1 MIKESLKIHGKKQFE
16 IKQKV
21 LFPRKSKEIRYQ
33 VETFFFLP
41 SSLQVNPDLYTAS
54 SLQRSLK
61 NYIRLRPPTVK
72 LSSLATENGELD
84 ELKQWL
90 EKCEPQNPPSLD
102 EYENKLKR
110 YALTFKRT
118 VRLNLKMV
126 SQNPQRQTPEYLTD
140 LLADIE
146 KCLNCYRTL
155 SVYTASIEAEIHSNA
170 FSYCDEFMTYYTMN
184 YLHDLLADKQLPLRE
199 EMRHFWYQEMRY
211 LKKHYPD
218 CFPSNE
224 TDAELVTYRRNLL
237 KKYINRYLYLDIRHK
252 RGLPLLLH
260 SIYGIA
266 AAISMI
272 FATLIA
278 FLWQGKYGALSAN
291 LFLAMVIGYIFKDRL
306 KEIGREQLYRIFQK
320 WIPDRQLR
328 IYREGVKAPVGV
340 CKESFRFISEAMLS
354 PDIREMRQQSHWV
367 NLVNVQRVED
377 ILYYRKDVLL
387 HNRQAVFEKN
397 QSSIADITRFN
408 ISDFLKYIDIS
419 YEELTV
425 NDEEPA
431 MIGEKVY
438 HIYLCRRVTMDKK
451 TYNELA
457 RLVVNAD
464 GIKRL
469 EVLQSLDLLN
479 TEEDIEISP
488 P

>member
-1 MIKESLKIHGKKQFE
+1 MIRESLKIHGKKQFE

-41 SSLQVNPDLYTAS
+41 SSLQVNPDLYTPS
-54 SLQRSLK
+54 NLQRSLK
-61 NYIRLRPPTVK
+61 NYIRLSPPAIK
-72 LSSLATENGELD
+72 LSASPDENGELND
-84 ELKQWL
+84 LKHWL
-90 EKCEPQNPPSLD
+90 EQCDPLNPPSLD

-110 YALTFKRT
+110 YALTIKKT
-118 VRLNLKMV
+118 VRLNIKMV
-126 SQNPQRQTPEYLTD
+126 SKNPQRQTPEYLTE
-140 LLADIE
+140 LVADIG
-146 KCLNCYRTL
+146 KCLNAYRAL
-155 SVYTASIEAEIHSNA
+155 LPLAAHIEEAIHSNA
-170 FSYCDEFMTYYTMN
+170 FSYCDEFMTYYTIN
-184 YLHDLLADKQLPLRE
+184 YLRGLLADKQIPIRE
-199 EMRHFWYQEMRY
+199 EIHHFWYQEMRY

-218 CFPSNE
+218 CFPSDE

-237 KKYINRYLYLDIRHK
+237 KKYINRYLYLEIRHK

-306 KEIGREQLYRIFQK
+306 KEIGREQLYRLFQK

-340 CKESFRFISEAMLS
+340 CKESFRFISENMLS

-367 NLVNVQRVED
+367 NLVNVQRMED

-387 HNRQAVFEKN
+387 HNRHSVFEKN

-425 NDEEPA
+425 NEDEPA
-431 MIGEKVY
+431 IIGEKVY
-438 HIYLCRRVTMDKK
+438 HIYLCRRVTINKK

-469 EVLQSLDLLN
+469 EVLQSLDLLA
-479 TEEDIEISP
+479 TDEDIEITP
-488 P
+488 Q

>member
-1 MIKESLKIHGKKQFE
+1 MIKESLRVHGKRQFE

-41 SSLQVNPDLYTAS
+41 SSLQINPDLYTAS
-54 SLQRSLK
+54 SFQRSLK
-61 NYIRLRPPTVK
+61 NYIRLRPPIVK
-72 LSSLATENGELD
+72 ISSLSAENGLLD
-84 ELKQWL
+84 ELKKWMDNL
-90 EKCEPQNPPSLD
+90 DPLTPPSLD
-102 EYENKLKR
+102 EYENRLKR
-110 YALTFKRT
+110 YALTYKRT
-118 VRLNLKMV
+118 IRLNIKMV
-126 SQNPQRQTPEYLTD
+126 NQNQQRQSPEYITGLLTD
-140 LLADIE
+140 IE
-146 KCLNCYRTL
+146 NCLNHYRAL
-155 SVYTASIEAEIHSNA
+155 TAQAKHIEELIHSNA
-170 FSYCDEFMTYYTMN
+170 FSYCDEFMSYYTMN
-184 YLHDLLADKQLPLRE
+184 YLHTLLSDKHIPLRE
-199 EMRHFWYQEMRY
+199 EIRHFWYQELRY
-211 LKKHYPD
+211 LQKQYPD
-218 CFPSNE
+218 SFPHDE
-224 TDAELVTYRRNLL
+224 TDAELVTYRRSLL
-237 KKYINRYLYLDIRHK
+237 KKYINRYLYLEIRHK
-252 RGLPLLLH
+252 RGVPLLLH

-291 LFLAMVIGYIFKDRL
+291 LFLAMVVGYIFKDRL
-306 KEIGREQLYRIFQK
+306 KEIGREQLYRLFQR

-340 CKESFRFISEAMLS
+340 CKESFRFLNENTLS
-354 PDIREMRQQSHWV
+354 PDIREMRQKSHWV

-387 HNRQAVFEKN
+387 HNRPTVFEQT
-397 QSSIADITRFN
+397 QSSIVDITRFN

-425 NDEEPA
+425 NDDEPA
-431 MIGEKVY
+431 IIGEKVY
-438 HIYLCRRVTMDKK
+438 HIYICRRVTMNKK

-464 GIKRL
+464 GVKRL
-469 EVLQSLDLLN
+469 EVLQPLQVLN
-479 TEEDIEISP
+479 TSENIEIP
-488 P
+488 PQ

>member
-33 VETFFFLP
+33 VDTFFFLP
-41 SSLQVNPDLYTAS
+41 SSLQINPDLYTAS
-54 SLQRSLK
+54 NLQRSLK

-72 LSSLATENGELD
+72 LSSLTDENGALN

-90 EKCEPQNPPSLD
+90 QQYNPQNLPSLD
-102 EYENKLKR
+102 EYENRLKR

-118 VRLNLKMV
+118 IRLNIKMV
-126 SQNPQRQTPEYLTD
+126 SQTPQRQTPEYLTEFMANIAKCFCAYRE
-140 LLADIE
+140 LAIPSAKIE
-146 KCLNCYRTL
+146 
-155 SVYTASIEAEIHSNA
+155 EAIHSNA

-184 YLHDLLADKQLPLRE
+184 YLRDLLADKQIPLRE
-199 EMRHFWYQEMRY
+199 EIRHFWYQEMRY
-211 LKKHYPD
+211 LKKQYPD
-218 CFPSNE
+218 CFPSDE

-237 KKYINRYLYLDIRHK
+237 KKYINRYLYLEIRHK

-272 FATLIA
+272 FATVIA
-278 FLWQGKYGALSAN
+278 FFWQGKYGALSAN
-291 LFLAMVIGYIFKDRL
+291 LFLAMIIGYIFKDRL
-306 KEIGREQLYRIFQK
+306 KEVGREQLYRLFQK

-328 IYREGVKAPVGV
+328 IYREGIKAPVGI
-340 CKESFRFISEAMLS
+340 CKESFRFINEAMLS
-354 PDIREMRQQSHWV
+354 PDIREMRQKSHWV
-367 NLVNVQRVED
+367 NLVNVQRMED

-387 HNRQAVFEKN
+387 HNRQSVFEKN

-408 ISDFLKYIDIS
+408 ISDFLKHIDIS

-425 NDEEPA
+425 NDDEPA
-431 MIGEKVY
+431 IMGEKVY
-438 HIYLCRRVTMDKK
+438 HIYLCRRITINKK

-469 EVLQSLDLLN
+469 EMLQSLDLL
-479 TEEDIEISP
+479 TTDEDIEISP
-488 P
+488 Q